1 MKIRHLLLGAI
12 ALIVL
17 VGSVVP
23 AEAQYHRHHR
33 RHHRHHRVY
42 RRR

>member
-1 MKIRHLLLGAI
+1 MKLRNWLLGAI

-23 AEAQYHRHHR
+23 AEAQHHHR
-33 RHHRHHRVY
+33 RHRRHHH
-42 RRR
+42 RRQG

>member
-1 MKIRHLLLGAI
+1 MLLGAI

-23 AEAQYHRHHR
+23 AEAQYHHHR
-33 RHHRHHRVY
+33 RHHRHHH
-42 RRR
+42 RR